1 MAGNCKP
8 NISKLGKELVFNQDV
23 IINSYVLSNGTNPNG
38 LFNGAVS
45 SDWNTPNVAYI
56 YESKDYIDVTFTKQC
71 RLWRYPSTAYP
82 NFSNAFHILKYVDE
96 NWIDVTSQLDQS
108 KITNKSEWS
117 VSINQIPK
125 GRYKLCRNS
134 GPRIDS
140 EWYVESL
147 SIPYLI
153 VNKSNIYIPNEDNY
167 NSTNGV
173 YVPISSI
180 PSNIEDIE
188 TDFPCDTCDYLNG
201 LRPIDKFEG
210 DIQLIVTDPN
220 SECFV
225 SGIKSNKEL
234 VVATGDIN
242 KGLASTINSLTLEST
257 QIDNGSLKIAVSTD
271 NGTTWKTYDGSYWLD
286 LGIAIPST
294 MYDLMS
300 DMELAQWNNAKDTI
314 FMNGIDVDTFNSL
327 DFNTLTEDG
336 TAPKY
341 IRFAYVLN
349 RSSYTDDVKTTS
361 LLWDFNAKGSMEMM
375 VPGTEYN
382 ISVFEESVKFKSLI
396 NNDLIKLNFLV

>member
-8 NISKLGKELVFNQDV
+8 DISKLGKELVFKQDV
-23 IINSYVLSNGTNPNG
+23 IINSYVLSNNTNPNG

-45 SDWNTPNVAYI
+45 PDWNTAKVAYI
-56 YESKDYIDVTFTKQC
+56 GDANNYIDVTFTKSC
-71 RLWRYPSTAYP
+71 RLWRYPSTGYP
-82 NFSNAFHILKYVDE
+82 NYSNAFYILKYVDE

-125 GRYKLCRNS
+125 GRYKLCFHGLRL
-134 GPRIDS
+134 DS

-188 TDFPCDTCDYLNG
+188 IDFPCASCDYLNG
-201 LRPIDKFEG
+201 LRPIDKFTG

-220 SECFV
+220 SECSV
-225 SGIKSNKEL
+225 SGIKSSKEL
-234 VVATGDIN
+234 VVATGDMN
-242 KGLASTINSLTLEST
+242 KELAQTINSMTVESVET
-257 QIDNGSLKIAVSTD
+257 NNGNLKLAVSID
-271 NGTTWKTYDGSYWLD
+271 KGKTWKTHDGADWVD
-286 LGIAIPST
+286 LSITIPST
-294 MYDLMS
+294 EYSAMTTDEKL
-300 DMELAQWNNAKDTI
+300 QWNNARDVI
-314 FMNGIDVDTFNSL
+314 ASEGIDTNTFNSL
-327 DFNTLTEDG
+327 NFNSLTDDN
-336 TAPKY
+336 TAPGY
-341 IRFAYVLN
+341 LRFAYVLI
-349 RSSYTDDVKTTS
+349 RPSRTDDVKTTK
-361 LLWDFNAKGSMEMM
+361 LNWDFNAKGNMDLMI
-375 VPGTEYN
+375 PGTEYN
-382 ISVFEESVKFKSLI
+382 LSLYEKEARFTSLI
-396 NNDLIKLNFLV
+396 DNELIKVNFLI